1 MTIPQPDKI
10 TYNPNEIIAALSP
23 ERLHPYLLFTATKS
37 EEASLVR
44 NRVYEIFK
52 EHYRWRRKNIKS
64 LANQKIGCYGCFKR
78 KPYALK
84 STMLVTMPLKR
95 AMGVGD
101 IISGLSFG
109 AWIDILKEKVLIELP
124 YGTVRNFIEI

>member
-1 MTIPQPDKI
+1 
-10 TYNPNEIIAALSP
+10 
-23 ERLHPYLLFTATKS
+23 
-37 EEASLVR
+37 
-44 NRVYEIFK
+44 
-52 EHYRWRRKNIKS
+52 
-64 LANQKIGCYGCFKR
+64 
-78 KPYALK
+78 
-84 STMLVTMPLKR
+84 MLVTMPLKR